1 MVGEKPVR
9 FPNPLA
15 FGSQAGTLSRKSL
28 LGTCE
33 TKAWSIERKIGGREE
48 VGRWG
53 GRGGVKTVA
62 GETAAR
68 KKQWLHSGSAIIMM
82 MKNVKIKSGKTSS
95 N

>member
-48 VGRWG
+48 VGEVGRWG
-53 GRGGVKTVA
+53 RGEDSRGGNGCTEKA
-62 GETAAR
+62 MAALR
-68 KKQWLHSGSAIIMM
+68 
-82 MKNVKIKSGKTSS
+82 
-95 N
+95 